1 MRLPVDAALILVDLQ
16 AAIDDP
22 CWGPRNNPQAETL
35 VAALLAAWRS
45 AAMPVLH
52 VRHDS
57 LSPNSPYRPG
67 GPGHAF
73 KPEAAPLPGEAVIAK
88 RTGSA
93 FIDGALEAA
102 LDALGSTHLV
112 LCGVLTNNSLE
123 ATARHAGDLGYRVFV
138 VSDACWAVDKR
149 DASGRLWG
157 AEDVHRLS
165 LANLEG
171 EYARVVPGALAI
183 EAARLAASR
192 RKPGPSPAA
201 A

>member
-1 MRLPVDAALILVDLQ
+1 MRLPIDAALILVDLQ

-22 CWGPRNNPQAETL
+22 CWGPRNNPLAETY
-35 VAALLAAWRS
+35 VGALLAAWRA

-57 LSPNSPYRPG
+57 IEPNSPYRPG
-67 GPGHAF
+67 GPGHGF
-73 KPEAAPLPGEAVIAK
+73 KPEATPLPGEAVIAK
-88 RTGSA
+88 RTASA

-123 ATARHAGDLGYRVFV
+123 STARHAGDLGYRAFV
-138 VSDACWAVDKR
+138 AEDACWAVEKR
-149 DASGRLWG
+149 DRSGRLWS
-157 AEDVHRLS
+157 AEDVHLLS

-171 EYARVVPGALAI
+171 EFCRVVSSAQAI
-183 EAARLAASR
+183 EAAALAAAR
-192 RKPGPSPAA
+192 RKPRAGA
-201 A
+201 